1 MPPPTSRLLLP
12 ALLALGCGGS
22 TPPPEP
28 PPAPPPAPRDALAIA
43 KDECATANPAKLQV
57 AARQC
62 LAKNAASCAMLC
74 FCGQTPSLQG
84 EACFMA
90 GTSFHRDGAMDVA
103 GAAFGRS
110 CDLRVHEGCFNAGLM
125 ASKGMGLTRK
135 EYARA
140 VGYYARGC
148 DGGGLTA
155 CNNLGVLLSEGRDGV
170 PRDDPRAVQYFD
182 RACAKDEPMACGNLG
197 NMYYRGDGVAKDAKR
212 AYALYDRSC
221 KAGSDRSCG
230 RLGLAYVEGA
240 GGFARDPAR
249 GLELMRRA
257 CDKDVA
263 DTCAQLAELY
273 EAGVGVPKDIGAAKQ
288 LYQKA
293 CRGGFGKACVKLAES
308 PALGGA
314 DEAARWLATGCK
326 APDRNSCFKL
336 GELLEKGGPGAVD
349 KAVEAYVAACTE
361 GSARGC
367 TQASVLL
374 GGQGKA
380 DEARDFAERGCRIS
394 KDACGK

>member
-1 MPPPTSRLLLP
+1 MPTPTSRLLLP
-12 ALLALGCGGS
+12 ALLLLGCGGN
-22 TPPPEP
+22 TP
-28 PPAPPPAPRDALAIA
+28 PPAPPPSAPPAPRDALAIA
-43 KDECATANPAKLQV
+43 KDECATATPAKLQN

-74 FCGQTPSLQG
+74 FCGRTPELQG

-90 GTSFHRDGAMDVA
+90 GSSFHRDGAMDVA

-110 CDLRVHEGCFNAGLM
+110 CDLHVHEGCFNAGLM
-125 ASKGMGLTRK
+125 ASKGTGLIRK

-140 VGYYARGC
+140 VGFYARGC
-148 DGGGLTA
+148 DGV
-155 CNNLGVLLSEGRDGV
+155 GVLLSEGRDGV
-170 PRDDPRAVQYFD
+170 PRDDPRAVQLFE

-197 NMYYRGDGVAKDAKR
+197 NMYFRGDGVAKDEKR

-230 RLGLAYVEGA
+230 RLGLAYVEGVA
-240 GGFARDPAR
+240 GFPRDPPK

-263 DTCAQLAELY
+263 DACAQLAELY
-273 EAGVGVPKDIGAAKQ
+273 EVGVGVSKDLGAARP

-293 CRGGFGKACVKLAES
+293 CRGGFGKSCVKLATS
-308 PALGGA
+308 PALGA
-314 DEAARWLATGCK
+314 AEEAVRWLATGCK
-326 APDRNSCFKL
+326 APDRDSCFKL
-336 GELLEKGGPGAVD
+336 GELLEKGGPADLEKAVD
-349 KAVEAYVAACTE
+349 AYASACTE

-367 TQASVLL
+367 AQAAALL
-374 GGQGKA
+374 GTQGKA
-380 DEARDFAERGCRIS
+380 DEARDFSERGCRLS
-394 KDACGK
+394 KDTCGK